1 MWNSAPCSARRWMNH
16 FKKNNFALQTPFLA
30 VNMFIN
36 WAEREINLK
45 IVYYGPGLSGKT
57 TNLEYIYRQIDPS
70 LRGELVTL
78 KTREDRTLYF
88 DFLQLE
94 FGRIKGM
101 RPKFNLY
108 TIPGQVYYSES
119 RRIILRGVDGVV
131 FVADSQEHRML
142 ENLDSLLDLEENL
155 IQNGKSLDSFPW
167 ILQFNKRDL
176 PNLSSVEEMNR
187 KLNFLGVPA
196 IKAVAPTGYGIVES
210 LKMAVQGVLAHVQEV
225 M

>member
-1 MWNSAPCSARRWMNH
+1 
-16 FKKNNFALQTPFLA
+16 
-30 VNMFIN
+30 MFIN
-36 WAEREINLK
+36 WAQKEINLK

-78 KTREDRTLYF
+78 KTREERTLYF

-101 RPKFNLY
+101 HPKFNLY
-108 TIPGQVYYSES
+108 TIPGQVYYAQS
-119 RRIILRGVDGVV
+119 RRIILRGVDGIV
-131 FVADSQEHRML
+131 FVADSQRDRMI

-155 IQNGKSLDSFPW
+155 INEGKSLAAVPW
-167 ILQFNKRDL
+167 ILQYNKRDL
-176 PNLSSVEEMNR
+176 PQICSVEEMNR
-187 KLNFLGVPA
+187 KLNIHGIPVVE
-196 IKAVAPTGYGIVES
+196 AVAVTGIGVVET
-210 LKMAVQGVLAHVQEV
+210 LKQIIQQVMSHVQEV

>member
-1 MWNSAPCSARRWMNH
+1 
-16 FKKNNFALQTPFLA
+16 
-30 VNMFIN
+30 MFIN
-36 WAEREINLK
+36 WAQREISLK

-57 TNLEYIYRQIDPS
+57 TNLEFIYNQIDPS
-70 LRGELVTL
+70 LRGELITL
-78 KTREDRTLYF
+78 KTREERTLYF

-101 RPKFNLY
+101 SPKFNLY
-108 TIPGQVYYSES
+108 TIPGQVYYAQS

-131 FVADSQEHRML
+131 FVADSQRERMI

-155 IQNGKSLDSFPW
+155 IEQGHTLENFPW
-167 ILQFNKRDL
+167 VLQYNKRDL
-176 PNLSSVEEMNR
+176 PEICTVEELNQ

-196 IKAVAPTGYGIVES
+196 LEAVAVRGVGVVDT
-210 LKMAVQGVLAHVQEV
+210 LKKVIHRVMAHVQEV

>member
-1 MWNSAPCSARRWMNH
+1 
-16 FKKNNFALQTPFLA
+16 
-30 VNMFIN
+30 MFIN
-36 WAEREINLK
+36 WAQKEINLK

-78 KTREDRTLYF
+78 KTREERTLYF

-101 RPKFNLY
+101 HPKFNLY
-108 TIPGQVYYSES
+108 TIPGQVYYAQS
-119 RRIILRGVDGVV
+119 RRIILRGVDGIV
-131 FVADSQEHRML
+131 FVADSQRDRIL

-155 IQNGKSLDSFPW
+155 INEGKSLEAVPW
-167 ILQFNKRDL
+167 ILQYNKRDL
-176 PNLSSVEEMNR
+176 PQVWPTDELDR
-187 KLNFLGVPA
+187 KLNIHGVPTVE
-196 IKAVAPTGYGIVES
+196 AVAVKGIGVVET
-210 LKMAVQGVLAHVQEV
+210 LKLIVQRVMSHVQEV